1 MVIIPTTEA
10 RKRFSELVN
19 QVRYSNK
26 PVLIG
31 RHDIAE
37 VLMIKF
43 PAQSNSDLDETT
55 NMNQYGGSFD
65 FLEDEPDIYSTKDLK
80 KRYD

>member
-1 MVIIPTTEA
+1 MVIIPATEA

-19 QVRYSNK
+19 QVRYSNH
-26 PVLIG
+26 PVVIG
-31 RHDIAE
+31 RHDTAE

-43 PAQSNSDLDETT
+43 PAQSNLNLDETT
-55 NMNQYGGSFD
+55 QMNQYGGAFD
-65 FLEDEPDIYSTKDLK
+65 FLEDEPDLYSYDDIK